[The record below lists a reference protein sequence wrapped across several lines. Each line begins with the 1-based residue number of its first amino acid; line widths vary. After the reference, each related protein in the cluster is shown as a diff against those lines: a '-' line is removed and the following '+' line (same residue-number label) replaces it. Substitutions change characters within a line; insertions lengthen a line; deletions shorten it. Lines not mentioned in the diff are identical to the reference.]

1 MHENSLSKRAGSICS
16 NSENLNNNSNNNNNA
31 PRRLPRRTSV
41 TPIAQ
46 KSSRAASLSGKALY
60 TGSGVGSNSSNNAT
74 HPTSQS
80 SNESSHIFSPSDKL
94 RRMSM
99 LFSIDRVKTREV
111 IMAALEDPTR
121 TEFKRLKLEN
131 EYLTSEWK
139 QIRKILEQLQTD
151 YETSRPLDPL
161 RRYKSLQG
169 MIKRIVMHIRINEP
183 GSVSK
188 MSGYS
193 SSSSNS
199 ELPLQGDV
207 LQSEAKTKEMEK
219 RIGQICENYTV
230 EELTIQNRRL
240 RESNERLENR
250 LQLIVQTV
258 NELDLLYHSSKSEG
272 FLKRYTSLKDAV
284 KRITTDEELYENP

>member
-1 MHENSLSKRAGSICS
+1 MHENNLSKRTGSICS
-16 NSENLNNNSNNNNNA
+16 NSENLNNNNINNNNA

-46 KSSRAASLSGKALY
+46 KSSRAASLSGKSLY
-60 TGSGVGSNSSNNAT
+60 TGSGGGGNSSNNT
-74 HPTSQS
+74 PHSTIHS
-80 SNESSHIFSPSDKL
+80 SNESSNIFSPSDKL

-111 IMAALEDPTR
+111 IMAALEDPAR

-131 EYLTSEWK
+131 ECLTSEWK

-188 MSGYS
+188 LSGY